1 MKISSLALLLLAA
14 ALLAS
19 PAKAAEATARLDPG
33 SAKVVWVFF
42 KDKAIAGPNE
52 QAQAVERARQSLTA
66 RALARRAKT
75 RGANTVDLLDVP
87 VHDSYVQAVGAT
99 GAHLRA
105 TSRWLNAVSIEATE
119 PQIQAIG
126 ALPFVARIQ
135 PVAAAH
141 REPIDMIPM
150 DASGPSEPLTPR
162 SLNYG
167 DCSSQ
172 ILPIQV
178 NLLHDAGFTGNGI
191 RVCML
196 DTGFLRTHEALVPV
210 NVIAEHDFINDDNV
224 TSNQAGDDPIST
236 IMERIPSRSSADS
249 IPAT

>member
-1 MKISSLALLLLAA
+1 
-14 ALLAS
+14 
-19 PAKAAEATARLDPG
+19 
-33 SAKVVWVFF
+33 
-42 KDKAIAGPNE
+42 
-52 QAQAVERARQSLTA
+52 
-66 RALARRAKT
+66 
-75 RGANTVDLLDVP
+75 
-87 VHDSYVQAVGAT
+87 
-99 GAHLRA
+99 
-105 TSRWLNAVSIEATE
+105 
-119 PQIQAIG
+119 PQIQAVG

-141 REPIDMIPM
+141 REPIDMIPV
-150 DASGPSEPLTPR
+150 DASGPSEPPSPR

-191 RVCML
+191 RICML

-224 TSNQAGDDPIST
+224 TSNQAGDDPNQHNHGSYCLSLIAGFHSGDL
-236 IMERIPSRSSADS
+236 IGPAFDADF
-249 IPAT
+249 ILG